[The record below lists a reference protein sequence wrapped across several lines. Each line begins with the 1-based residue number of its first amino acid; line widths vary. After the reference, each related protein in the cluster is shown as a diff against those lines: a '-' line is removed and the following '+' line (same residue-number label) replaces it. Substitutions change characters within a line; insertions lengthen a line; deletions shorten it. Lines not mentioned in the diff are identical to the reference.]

1 MIIGGAV
8 TDPSGRPV
16 AGATVLIASAPVPVP
31 DIAGLTGDDGRVS
44 ITVPV
49 PGDYRLVVRSEVDL
63 VEVTVHVAAGEAQV
77 AVALSG

>member
-31 DIAGLTGDDGRVS
+31 DIAGLTGDDGRFS

-63 VEVTVHVAAGEAQV
+63 VEVTVHVAAGEVQV